1 MTDTTTPQIA
11 INDIGD
17 ADELMAAIDATI
29 KYFNDGDIVEG
40 TVVKVD
46 HDEVLL
52 DIGYKTEGVIP
63 SRELSIKHDVDPADE
78 VEVGDEIEAL
88 VLQKEDKEG
97 RLILSKK
104 RAQYER
110 AWGSIEQI
118 KEDEGVVTGRVIEV
132 VKGGLIVDIGLRGFL
147 PASLVE
153 MRRVRDL
160 QPYVGQEIEA
170 KIIELDKN
178 RNNVVLSRRAYLEET
193 QSAVR
198 SDFLQTLQKGQV
210 REGAVSSIVN
220 FGAFVDLGGVDG
232 LVHVSEL
239 SWKHIDHPS
248 EVVEV
253 GQKVKVEVLDVDMD
267 RERVSLSLK
276 ATQEDPW
283 QLFARTHAI
292 GEVVPGKVTKLVPFG
307 AFVRVEDGIEGLVH
321 ISELAQRHVDLPE
334 QVVTVDQDVFV
345 KVIDIDLER
354 RRISLSLKQ
363 ANEGVDP
370 EGDDTTF
377 DPALYGMAAEYDA
390 NGEYKYPE
398 GFDPETNEW
407 LEGYDAQR
415 EEWEAQYAAAYER
428 WTAHKAQVAEAIRAD
443 EESANAPAAASTSSS
458 SSSESAPAAQSSYQ
472 SSSSDEGT
480 LASDEALAALRA
492 KLTGN

>member
-1 MTDTTTPQIA
+1 MTTNTPQVA
-11 INDIGD
+11 INDIGSE
-17 ADELMAAIDATI
+17 ADLIAAIDETI

-52 DIGYKTEGVIP
+52 DIGYKTEGVIL
-63 SRELSIKHDVDPADE
+63 SRELSIKHDVNPDDVVA
-78 VEVGDEIEAL
+78 VGDQIEAL

-97 RLILSKK
+97 RLLLSKK

-110 AWGSIEQI
+110 AWGKIEKV
-118 KEDEGVVTGRVIEV
+118 KEEDGVVTGTVIEV
-132 VKGGLIVDIGLRGFL
+132 VKGGLILDIGLRGFL

-160 QPYVGQEIEA
+160 APYIGREIEA

-178 RNNVVLSRRAYLEET
+178 RNNVVLSRRAWLEQT
-193 QSAVR
+193 QSEVR
-198 SDFLQTLQKGQV
+198 TNFLHTLQKGQV
-210 REGAVSSIVN
+210 RSGVVSSIVN

-253 GQKVKVEVLDVDMD
+253 GQEVTVEVLDVDMD

-283 QLFARTHAI
+283 QAFARTHAI
-292 GEVVPGKVTKLVPFG
+292 GQVVPGKVTKLVPFG

-321 ISELAQRHVDLPE
+321 ISELAQRHVELPD
-334 QVVTVDQDVFV
+334 QVVKVGEEVFV

-370 EGDDTTF
+370 NSEEF
-377 DPALYGMAAEYDA
+377 DPCS
-390 NGEYKYPE
+390 
-398 GFDPETNEW
+398 TVW
-407 LEGYDAQR
+407 LPSTTR
-415 EEWEAQYAAAYER
+415 
-428 WTAHKAQVAEAIRAD
+428 TATTSTPRASIRRPR
-443 EESANAPAAASTSSS
+443 SGWKASTL
-458 SSSESAPAAQSSYQ
+458 SARRGKLSTPRLRPA
-472 SSSSDEGT
+472 GRPT
-480 LASDEALAALRA
+480 RLRSA
-492 KLTGN
+492 RPSKRTPKRLPPSRSRPPTRPRSTTRAPLRPTRPWPRCVRS

>member
-1 MTDTTTPQIA
+1 MTSTIDSPAISQIA
-11 INDIGD
+11 VNDIGD
-17 ADELMAAIDATI
+17 AEAFAAAVDATI

-40 TVVKVD
+40 TIVKVD
-46 HDEVLL
+46 RDEVLL

-63 SRELSIKHDVDPADE
+63 SRELSIKHDVDPNE
-78 VEVGDEIEAL
+78 VVKLGDVVEAL

-110 AWGSIEQI
+110 AWGTIEKV
-118 KEDEGVVTGRVIEV
+118 KEEDGVVTGTVIEV
-132 VKGGLIVDIGLRGFL
+132 VKGGLILDIGLRGFL

-160 QPYVGQEIEA
+160 QPYVGKELEA

-178 RNNVVLSRRAYLEET
+178 RNNVVLSRRAWLEQT
-193 QSAVR
+193 QSEVR
-198 SDFLQTLQKGQV
+198 QNFLTQLQKGQIRSGV
-210 REGAVSSIVN
+210 VSSIVN

-239 SWKHIDHPS
+239 SWKHIEHAS

-253 GQKVKVEVLDVDMD
+253 GQEVTVEILEVDLE

-283 QLFARTHAI
+283 QVFARTHAI
-292 GEVVPGKVTKLVPFG
+292 GQVAPGKVTKLVPFG
-307 AFVRVEDGIEGLVH
+307 AFVRVAEGIEGLVH
-321 ISELAQRHVDLPE
+321 ISELSGKHVELAE
-334 QVVTVDQDVFV
+334 QVVAVGDEVFV

-363 ANEGVDP
+363 ANDGVDP
-370 EGDDTTF
+370 EGTEF
-377 DPALYGMAAEYDA
+377 DPALYGMLTEYDDQG
-390 NGEYKYPE
+390 NYKYPE

-407 LEGYDAQR
+407 REGFETQR
-415 EEWEAQYAAAYER
+415 EKWEQDYAAAQAR
-428 WTAHKAQVAEAIRAD
+428 WEAHKKQVA
-443 EESANAPAAASTSSS
+443 SANDEITAVSDVPSAAGNTF
-458 SSSESAPAAQSSYQ
+458 SSETAGA
-472 SSSSDEGT
+472 GT
-480 LASDEALAALRA
+480 LADDEALAALRA
-492 KLTGN
+492 KLSSSN

>member
-1 MTDTTTPQIA
+1 MTTNTPQVA
-11 INDIGD
+11 VNDIGSTED
-17 ADELMAAIDATI
+17 LLAAIDATI

-52 DIGYKTEGVIP
+52 KTEGVIL
-63 SRELSIKHDVDPADE
+63 SRELSIKHDVNPDDVVA
-78 VEVGDEIEAL
+78 VGDKIEAL

-97 RLILSKK
+97 RLLLSKK

-110 AWGSIEQI
+110 AWGQIEKV
-118 KEDEGVVTGRVIEV
+118 KEEDGVVTGTVIE
-132 VKGGLIVDIGLRGFL
+132 GGLILDIGLRGFL

-160 QPYVGQEIEA
+160 APYIGREIEA

-178 RNNVVLSRRAYLEET
+178 RNNVVLSRRAWLEQT
-193 QSAVR
+193 QSEVR
-198 SDFLQTLQKGQV
+198 TNFLHTLGKGQV
-210 REGAVSSIVN
+210 RTGNVSSIVN

-253 GQKVKVEVLDVDMD
+253 GQEVTVEVLDVDMD

-283 QLFARTHAI
+283 QAFARTHAI
-292 GEVVPGKVTKLVPFG
+292 GQVVPGKVTKLVPFG

-321 ISELAQRHVDLPE
+321 ISELAQRHVELPD
-334 QVVTVDQDVFV
+334 QVVKVGDDAFV

-363 ANEGVDP
+363 ANEGIDP
-370 EGDDTTF
+370 TSEEF
-377 DPALYGMAAEYDA
+377 DPSLYGMAAEYDEDG
-390 NGEYKYPE
+390 NYKYPE
-398 GFDPETNEW
+398 GFDPNTNEW
-407 LEGYDAQR
+407 IAGYEKQR
-415 EEWEAQYAAAYER
+415 EEWESQYAAAHDLWEQ
-428 WTAHKAQVAEAIRAD
+428 HKEFVAKELENAEASAAED
-443 EESANAPAAASTSSS
+443 GQAPKEEKVEEVSSNY
-458 SSSESAPAAQSSYQ
+458 SSENTSA
-472 SSSSDEGT
+472 GT
-480 LASDEALAALRA
+480 LADSDQLAALRDQLLG
-492 KLTGN
+492 K

>member
-1 MTDTTTPQIA
+1 MTTTTPSPA
-11 INDIGD
+11 PVAVNDIGSTEEIL
-17 ADELMAAIDATI
+17 AAVDETM
-29 KYFNDGDIVEG
+29 KYFDDGDIVEG

-46 HDEVLL
+46 RDEVLL
-52 DIGYKTEGVIP
+52 DIGYKTEGVILA
-63 SRELSIKHDVDPADE
+63 RELSIKHDVDPDE
-78 VEVGDEIEAL
+78 IVSVGDEIEAL

-97 RLILSKK
+97 RLLLSKK

-110 AWGSIEQI
+110 AWGTIERV
-118 KEDEGVVTGRVIEV
+118 KEEDGVVTGTVIEV
-132 VKGGLIVDIGLRGFL
+132 VKGGLILDIGLRGFL

-160 QPYVGQEIEA
+160 QPYVGRELEA

-178 RNNVVLSRRAYLEET
+178 RNNVVLSRRAWLEQT
-193 QSAVR
+193 QSEVR
-198 SDFLQTLQKGQV
+198 TNFLQTLQKGQV
-210 REGAVSSIVN
+210 RTGVVSSIVN

-253 GQKVKVEVLDVDMD
+253 GQEVTVEVLDVDFD

-283 QLFARTHAI
+283 QAFARTHAI
-292 GEVVPGKVTKLVPFG
+292 GQVVPGKVTKLVPFG

-321 ISELAQRHVDLPE
+321 ISELAQRHVEVPE
-334 QVVTVDQDVFV
+334 QVVKVGEEVFV

-370 EGDDTTF
+370 NSEDF
-377 DPALYGMAAEYDA
+377 DPSLYGMAAEYDE
-390 NGEYKYPE
+390 NGNYKYPE

-415 EEWEAQYAAAYER
+415 EAWEAEYAAAHAR
-428 WTAHKAQVAEAIRAD
+428 WEAHKAQVAKALEEETEAG
-443 EESANAPAAASTSSS
+443 ETAAAGSASYS
-458 SSSESAPAAQSSYQ
+458 SAPAEST
-472 SSSSDEGT
+472 GP
-480 LASDEALAALRA
+480 LASDEALAALRE

>member
-1 MTDTTTPQIA
+1 MTTTMPSPA
-11 INDIGD
+11 PVAVNDIGSTEEIL
-17 ADELMAAIDATI
+17 AAVDETI
-29 KYFNDGDIVEG
+29 KYFDDGDIVEG

-46 HDEVLL
+46 RDEVLL
-52 DIGYKTEGVIP
+52 DIGYKTEGVILA
-63 SRELSIKHDVDPADE
+63 RELSIKHDVDPDE
-78 VEVGDEIEAL
+78 IVSVGDEIEAL

-97 RLILSKK
+97 RLLLSKK

-110 AWGSIEQI
+110 AWGTIERV
-118 KEDEGVVTGRVIEV
+118 KEEDGVVTGTVIEV
-132 VKGGLIVDIGLRGFL
+132 VKGGLILDIGLRGFL

-160 QPYVGQEIEA
+160 QPYVGRELEA

-178 RNNVVLSRRAYLEET
+178 RNNVVLSRRAYLEQT
-193 QSAVR
+193 QSEVR
-198 SDFLQTLQKGQV
+198 TNFLQTLQKGQV
-210 REGAVSSIVN
+210 RSGVVSSIVN

-239 SWKHIDHPS
+239 SWKHIVHPS

-253 GQKVKVEVLDVDMD
+253 GQEVTVEVLEVDFD

-283 QLFARTHAI
+283 QAFARTHAI
-292 GEVVPGKVTKLVPFG
+292 GQVVPGKVTKLVPFG

-321 ISELAQRHVDLPE
+321 ISELAQRHVEVPE
-334 QVVTVDQDVFV
+334 QVAKVGDEVFV
-345 KVIDIDLER
+345 KVIDIDLDR

-370 EGDDTTF
+370 NSEDF
-377 DPALYGMAAEYDA
+377 DPSLYGMAAEYDE
-390 NGEYKYPE
+390 NGNYKYPE

-415 EEWEAQYAAAYER
+415 EAWEAEYAAAHER
-428 WTAHKAQVAEAIRAD
+428 WEAHKAQVARAMEQD
-443 EESANAPAAASTSSS
+443 TDTGDAGPGSGSASYSSS
-458 SSSESAPAAQSSYQ
+458 ASEAGGA
-472 SSSSDEGT
+472 
-480 LASDEALAALRA
+480 LASDEALAALRDLRE